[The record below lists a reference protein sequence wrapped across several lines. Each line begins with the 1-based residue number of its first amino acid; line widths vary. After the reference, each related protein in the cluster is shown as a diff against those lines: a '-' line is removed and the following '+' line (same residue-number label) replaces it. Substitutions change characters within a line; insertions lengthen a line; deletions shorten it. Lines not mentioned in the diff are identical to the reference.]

1 MQELRTFLH
10 YRAGAWAAAGR
21 GRRPVSLAV
30 ACGAVVAV
38 LAAGCGSGSASGG
51 PAGSGGTARA
61 QTAQQ
66 AMTDAVR
73 ATTKLNTAHATV
85 TIVAA
90 GQTLTEHLQLQLHPR
105 LKASVTLNGM
115 GGAGT
120 IREIIIGTTAY
131 IKISSLSA
139 ELGGKPWIMLSAHSG
154 GKAGALM
161 HSLLQAASSGNLNSQ
176 AQMAKLVKGLH
187 AAGQQPVDGVPA
199 TRYDGSIKPSA
210 ALPHLPRALRSQL
223 APLLRQVQGS
233 LKVSYWID
241 DQHLIRK
248 VVETETVRGQ
258 QVQTTMVYQ
267 DINQPV
273 HITRPPAS
281 QVRDS
286 SSVPGLSA

>member
-10 YRAGAWAAAGR
+10 YRAGARAAAGR
-21 GRRPVSLAV
+21 GRRPASLAV
-30 ACGAVVAV
+30 VCGAAVAV

-51 PAGSGGTARA
+51 PAGSGSTARTP
-61 QTAQQ
+61 TAQQ
-66 AMTDAVR
+66 AMTDAVH
-73 ATTKLNTAHATV
+73 ATSKLNTARATV
-85 TIVAA
+85 TIVTA

-105 LKASVTLNGM
+105 LKVSAALSGVS
-115 GGAGT
+115 GAGN
-120 IREIIIGTTAY
+120 IREVIIGTSLY
-131 IKISSLSA
+131 IKLGSLSA
-139 ELGGKPWIMLSAHSG
+139 QLGGKPWIRLSASSG
-154 GKAGALM
+154 GKAGALV
-161 HSLLQAASSGNLNSQ
+161 HSLLQEASSGNLSSQ
-176 AQMAKLVKGLH
+176 AKLAKLVRGLH
-187 AAGQQPVDGVPA
+187 AAGQQSVGGVPA
-199 TRYDGSIKPSA
+199 TRYDGTINPSA
-210 ALPHLPRALRSQL
+210 ALPHLPRALRSQF